1 MSKVKF
7 RTNDGVV
14 YEVLKEVAIVSSVM
28 KEMFDNMIGIDN
40 GNDDPILLTKV
51 DSKTLRKVLEYCTFH
66 KDDVPI
72 TKDRKTKKTADISEW
87 DQKFLDEVLF
97 LISK

>member
-1 MSKVKF
+1 MSKIKF
-7 RTNDGVV
+7 RTKDGVV

-28 KEMFDNMIGIDN
+28 KDMFANMIGIDN

-51 DSKTLRKVLEYCTFH
+51 DSKTLQKVLEYCTFH
-66 KDDVPI
+66 KDDVLI
-72 TKDRKTKKTADISEW
+72 TEDENRSQKTEDICEW

-97 LISK
+97 LI